1 VKLALESPPPDVN
14 VWVDAD
20 RLLQVLTNLMSNA
33 AKHSPPSE
41 SVLVAVEAS
50 ESHVRIL
57 VKDRGPGV
65 APEFRGRIFQRFAQA
80 DTMDSRRRSGSGLG
94 LSISKA
100 LIERM
105 ARDLAYYP
113 HPGPWAVFYVRVP
126 RPCGDGTTQ
135 REPRDEAR

>member
-1 VKLALESPPPDVN
+1 
-14 VWVDAD
+14 
-20 RLLQVLTNLMSNA
+20 MSNA

-105 ARDLAYYP
+105 AGEIGYYSQ
-113 HPGPWAVFYVRVP
+113 PGSGAVFYVSVP
-126 RPCGDGTTQ
+126 RTCGEGTTQ
-135 REPRDEAR
+135 REQRAEAR